1 MSKSA
6 VLCGFFH
13 ICLRN
18 SWRKTLSFV
27 HWFVQVNRQ
36 KTTVKKKI
44 IYFLKNY
51 VASLFTFFEKVF
63 RCKVLKTLIF
73 LLAWSSIH
81 SIGILFFTGRKYVD
95 LVDISNIGRG
105 RNFCG
110 ITARK
115 VCICGYS
122 GRGCG
127 KMQTR
132 ITPDTDTFY
141 AVYLYKITK
150 AVST

>member
-1 MSKSA
+1 M
-6 VLCGFFH
+6 
-13 ICLRN
+13 
-18 SWRKTLSFV
+18 
-27 HWFVQVNRQ
+27 
-36 KTTVKKKI
+36 
-44 IYFLKNY
+44 KNY
-51 VASLFTFFEKVF
+51 VASLFAFFEKVF
-63 RCKVLKTLIF
+63 VICDFFYRSVLRCKVLKTLIF
-73 LLAWSSIH
+73 LFAWSYIH

-115 VCICGYS
+115 ACICGYS
-122 GRGCG
+122 GPHFPASGMNAKRYEVPLRIHSGCE

-141 AVYLYKITK
+141 AVCLYKITK